1 LLQPKDHS
9 DQDPRA
15 DSFVNHPTTSDTI
28 VILVALMQALG
39 FLALVVVRWRF
50 LELGRPHGQ
59 PGHIHIPT
67 YRFVMP
73 VAQSIAWVS
82 TLSGSLFSLYTCF
95 FFVVKASQMSL
106 SNEKSWP
113 NSMFLTYFLSFCSYT
128 VLPR

>member
-1 LLQPKDHS
+1 MNVFTLSFLTRTTSWQKKKKKKNTTGATEDATLLLQPKDHS

-28 VILVALMQALG
+28 VILVALMQALA
-39 FLALVVVRWRF
+39 FLVLVVVRWRF

-82 TLSGSLFSLYTCF
+82 TLLGCSF
-95 FFVVKASQMSL
+95 FFVYVF
-106 SNEKSWP
+106 
-113 NSMFLTYFLSFCSYT
+113 FLC
-128 VLPR
+128 